1 MLSAKENLAGSERG
15 FKGGVMQIHKRSL
28 AKIALTVKGFV
39 ARRAWILWGL
49 A

>member
-1 MLSAKENLAGSERG
+1 MAMEKENLAGSERG
-15 FKGGVMQIHKRSL
+15 FKGGVMQIYKRSL

-39 ARRAWILWGL
+39 ARWAWILWGL